1 MKISV
6 QWSCLLAYSYKK
18 HGDFCQRNKDTVPG
32 TIRHCCLLDSASIHL
47 VAVFTATVLVRRH
60 PFLQGFPSF
69 TSTPLSLIETFG
81 FSPIKICCPTDQSC
95 SQKVRCNL
103 QLCSVIFANFGCRI
117 NFIHEAKRVFQLKP
131 NSSINFLS

>member
-18 HGDFCQRNKDTVPG
+18 HDEFCQRNKDTVPG

-69 TSTPLSLIETFG
+69 TSTPLSLIETFR
-81 FSPIKICCPTDQSC
+81 FSPIKICCPQISLA
-95 SQKVRCNL
+95 VRRCVAICNYVQLFL
-103 QLCSVIFANFGCRI
+103 QILDAKSIS
-117 NFIHEAKRVFQLKP
+117 IHVAKRVFQLKP

>member
-18 HGDFCQRNKDTVPG
+18 HDEFCQRNKDTVPG

-69 TSTPLSLIETFG
+69 TSTPLSLLIETFS
-81 FSPIKICCPTDQSC
+81 FSPIKICCPQISLAVRRCVAICNYVQLFLQILDAKSI
-95 SQKVRCNL
+95 SFMWQKGYF
-103 QLCSVIFANFGCRI
+103 S
-117 NFIHEAKRVFQLKP
+117 
-131 NSSINFLS
+131 LSPTHRLTF